1 VQLVELGG
9 GVYSG
14 VVAGGDGRHS
24 PYMQRLTVNVKTF
37 TLADTAWLTKCLWR
51 NCLLAC
57 CLSGRFESCCFR
69 MKMVRDL
76 RILAP
81 DCTHIVDQLL
91 DGGDHNM
98 GRVLSLENPHFV
110 SSFARGSVAEV

>member
-1 VQLVELGG
+1 
-9 GVYSG
+9 
-14 VVAGGDGRHS
+14 
-24 PYMQRLTVNVKTF
+24 
-37 TLADTAWLTKCLWR
+37 
-51 NCLLAC
+51 
-57 CLSGRFESCCFR
+57 